1 MYKCNNL
8 NYFTFRLAGSESCSV
23 VSNSMQPHALSS
35 PWSSPGQNTR
45 VGSLSLLHGIFP
57 IQIELRSPALQV
69 DSLPAEPERGGG
81 AWSNNTCHLL
91 TDPSTLCCA
100 FLLII
105 PTTLPS
111 MSHTFHIGKLKIRE
125 VTWLVRDR
133 ARF

>member
-1 MYKCNNL
+1 MNTYKCNNL
-8 NYFTFRLAGSESCSV
+8 TYFTFRLAGSESCSV

-45 VGSLSLLHGIFP
+45 VGSLSLLQGIFP
-57 IQIELRSPALQV
+57 IQIEPRSPALQV

-81 AWSNNTCHLL
+81 AWNNN
-91 TDPSTLCCA
+91 PSTLCCV

-111 MSHTFHIGKLKIRE
+111 MSHTFHRGKLKIRE